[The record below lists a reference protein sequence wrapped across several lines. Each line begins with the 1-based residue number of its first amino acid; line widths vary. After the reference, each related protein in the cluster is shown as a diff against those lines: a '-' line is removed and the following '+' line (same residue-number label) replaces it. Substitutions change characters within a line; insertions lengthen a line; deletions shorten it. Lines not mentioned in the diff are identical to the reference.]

1 MRADPDARAQSPRST
16 LRTLLLR
23 RLKALGVLLL
33 VIALGAGSAYLLA
46 PGLLLRGDYALQSWQ
61 ADLHTRTLQVGATH
75 WVYYEG
81 GKGPT
86 LVLLHGFGGSRENWL
101 PTARYLVRNFH
112 LLIPDLPGYGAS
124 SPIPGADAGVHAQAR
139 RLAGFVDALKLQHF
153 ALAGHSM
160 GGAIAGVYA
169 AEHPDRVAALALLDT
184 AGLPFRPN
192 AFARA
197 VAEGHNP
204 FAYSDRA
211 QFARF
216 MRLIFARPP
225 FVPARIADVL
235 IARNVAAQPFLDA
248 TLARL
253 RAPADADALVPVLP
267 RLTMPVL
274 GLWCNDDRVI
284 DPSALDALRKGLV
297 AAPQIGTSLLN
308 GCGHMPIMEEPRAT
322 ADALTRFLTGAP

>member
-16 LRTLLLR
+16 LRTLLMR

-197 VAEGHNP
+197 VAAGQNP
-204 FAYSDRA
+204 FAYSNRA

-216 MRLIFARPP
+216 MRLIFAKPP
-225 FVPARIADVL
+225 YVPPRIADVL
-235 IARNVAAQPFLDA
+235 IARDVAAQPFLDA

-253 RAPADADALVPVLP
+253 RAPADADALVPVLS

-284 DPSALDALRKGLV
+284 DPSALGALRKGLA

-322 ADALTRFLTGAP
+322 ADALTRFLTGSP

>member
-1 MRADPDARAQSPRST
+1 MSSLTTASGTP
-16 LRTLLLR
+16 LWKHMLYR
-23 RLKALGVLLL
+23 RLKFLAWLVALL
-33 VIALGAGSAYLLA
+33 VIVLGGSYLFA
-46 PGLLLRGDYALQSWQ
+46 PQWLMRANTMREAMAAHLEKHSV
-61 ADLHTRTLQVGATH
+61 QVGDTR

-81 GKGPT
+81 GEGPT
-86 LVLLHGFGGSRENWL
+86 IVLLHGFASNKEVWL
-101 PTARYLVRNFH
+101 ETAKLLTPHFH
-112 LLIPDLPGYGAS
+112 LVIPDLPGYGAS
-124 SPIPGADAGVHAQAR
+124 SPIPGADAGIHAQAR

-169 AEHPDRVAALALLDT
+169 ADHPDRVGALALLDS
-184 AGLPFRPN
+184 AGLPFKPN

-197 VAEGHNP
+197 VAAGQNP

-211 QFARF
+211 QFTRF
-216 MRLIFARPP
+216 MRLIFAKPP
-225 FVPARIADVL
+225 YVPPRIADVL
-235 IARNVAAQPFLDA
+235 IARNIAAQPFLDA

-253 RAPADADALVPVLP
+253 RAPADADALVPALP

-284 DPSALDALRKGLV
+284 DPSALDALRTGLA

-308 GCGHMPIMEEPRAT
+308 GCDHMPIMEEPRAT
-322 ADALTRFLTGAP
+322 ADALTRFLTGSP

>member
-1 MRADPDARAQSPRST
+1 VRSDPAARARPSRPP

-33 VIALGAGSAYLLA
+33 ALALGAGGMYLIA
-46 PGLLLRGDYALQSWQ
+46 PGLVLRGDYAVQAWQ
-61 ADLHTRTLQVGATH
+61 AHLHTRTLQVGATR

-86 LVLLHGFGGSRENWL
+86 LMLLHGFGGSRENWL
-101 PTARYLVRNFH
+101 PTARYLGRNFH
-112 LLIPDLPGYGAS
+112 LIIPDLPGYGAS
-124 SPIPGADAGVHAQAR
+124 SPIAGSDAGIHAQAR
-139 RLAGFVDALKLQHF
+139 RLAGFVEALKLKHF

-169 AEHPDRVAALALLDT
+169 AEHPDRVAALALLDS
-184 AGLPFRPN
+184 AGLPFRTN
-192 AFARA
+192 AFARD
-197 VAEGHNP
+197 VAAGHNP
-204 FAYSDRA
+204 FAYRNRA

-216 MRLIFARPP
+216 MRLIFAKPP
-225 FVPARIADVL
+225 YVPPRIADVL

-253 RAPADADALVPVLP
+253 RAPDDADALVPVLP

-284 DPSALDALRKGLV
+284 DPSALDALRKGL
-297 AAPQIGTSLLN
+297 AATPQIGTSLLN
-308 GCGHMPIMEEPRAT
+308 GCDHMPIMEEPRAT

>member
-1 MRADPDARAQSPRST
+1 MRSDPAARARPSRPP

-33 VIALGAGSAYLLA
+33 AIALGGGGVYLIA
-46 PGLLLRGDYALQSWQ
+46 PGLVLRGDYAVQAWQ
-61 ADLHTRTLQVGATH
+61 AHLHTRTLQAGATR

-101 PTARYLVRNFH
+101 PTARFLVRNFH
-112 LLIPDLPGYGAS
+112 LVIPDLPGYGAS

-139 RLAGFVDALKLQHF
+139 RLAGFVDALKLRHF

-197 VAEGHNP
+197 VAAGHNP
-204 FAYSDRA
+204 FVYSDRA

-216 MRLIFARPP
+216 MRLIFAKPP
-225 FVPARIADVL
+225 YVPPRIADVL

-284 DPSALDALRKGLV
+284 DLSALDALRKGL
-297 AAPQIGTSLLN
+297 AATPQIGTSLLN

>member
-1 MRADPDARAQSPRST
+1 MTGATNRDAAPPP
-16 LRTLLLR
+16 LRRMLRR
-23 RLKALGVLLL
+23 RLKSLGILLL
-33 VIALGAGSAYLLA
+33 VLVLGAGGVYLFA
-46 PGLLLRGDYALQSWQ
+46 PGLVLRGDYALQAWQ
-61 ADLHTRTLQVGATH
+61 ADLHTRTLQVGTTR

-86 LVLLHGFGGSRENWL
+86 LVLLHGFGGSREDWL
-101 PTARYLVRNFH
+101 PTARYLGRNFH
-112 LLIPDLPGYGAS
+112 LIIPDLPGYGAS
-124 SPIPGADAGVHAQAR
+124 SPIPGADAGVHAQAQ

-169 AEHPDRVAALALLDT
+169 AEHPERVVALALLDS
-184 AGLPFRPN
+184 AGLPFQPN

-197 VAEGHNP
+197 VAAGQNP

-216 MRLIFARPP
+216 LRLIFVKPP
-225 FVPARIADVL
+225 YVPPRIADVL
-235 IARNVAAQPFLDA
+235 IAHNIAAQPFLDA

-284 DPSALDALRKGLV
+284 DPSALDALRKGLS

-322 ADALTRFLTGAP
+322 ADALTRFLTGSP

>member
-1 MRADPDARAQSPRST
+1 MTNPSVTPSP
-16 LRTLLLR
+16 LRTALLR
-23 RLKALGVLLL
+23 RLKTLGALLL
-33 VIALGAGSAYLLA
+33 VLVLGATGVYLFA
-46 PGLLLRGDYALQSWQ
+46 PGLVLRGDYALQAWQ
-61 ADLHTRTLQVGATH
+61 ADLHTRSVEADGLH

-86 LVLLHGFGGSRENWL
+86 LVLLHGFDGSRENWL
-101 PTARYLVRNFH
+101 PTARYLGRNFH
-112 LLIPDLPGYGAS
+112 LIIPDLPGYGAS
-124 SPIPGADAGVHAQAR
+124 SPIPGAEAGIHAQAQ

-169 AEHPDRVAALALLDT
+169 ADHPDRVGALALLDS

-197 VAEGHNP
+197 VAAGRNP
-204 FAYSDRA
+204 FAYADRA
-211 QFARF
+211 QFASF
-216 MRLIFARPP
+216 MQLIFAKPP
-225 FVPARIADVL
+225 YVPPRIADVL
-235 IARNVAAQPFLDA
+235 IAHNVAAQPFLDA

-253 RAPADADALVPVLP
+253 RTPADADALVPVLP
-267 RLTMPVL
+267 QLTMPVL
-274 GLWCNDDRVI
+274 GLWCSGDRVI

-322 ADALTRFLTGAP
+322 ADALTRFLIGSP

>member
-1 MRADPDARAQSPRST
+1 MRAVPGAQARPPRST

-33 VIALGAGSAYLLA
+33 VIALGAGSAYLFA
-46 PGLLLRGDYALQSWQ
+46 PGLVLRGDYALQAWQ
-61 ADLHTRTLQVGATH
+61 ADLHTRAVRVGATR

-101 PTARYLVRNFH
+101 PTARYLGRNFH
-112 LLIPDLPGYGAS
+112 LIIPDLPGYGAS
-124 SPIPGADAGVHAQAR
+124 SPIPGADAGVHAQAQ

-169 AEHPDRVAALALLDT
+169 AEHPERVGALALLDS

-197 VAEGHNP
+197 VAAGQNP
-204 FAYSDRA
+204 FTYSDRA

-216 MRLIFARPP
+216 MRLIFVKPP
-225 FVPARIADVL
+225 YVPPRIAGVL

-284 DPSALDALRKGLV
+284 DPSALDALRKGLS

>member
-1 MRADPDARAQSPRST
+1 MTGVTNRGAAPSP
-16 LRTLLLR
+16 LRGMLLR
-23 RLKALGVLLL
+23 RMKSLGVLLL
-33 VIALGAGSAYLLA
+33 VLVLGAGGVYQFA
-46 PGLLLRGDYALQSWQ
+46 PGLVLRGDYALQAWQ
-61 ADLHTRTLQVGATH
+61 ADLRTRTVPVGATH

-81 GKGPT
+81 GRGPT

-101 PTARYLVRNFH
+101 PTARYLSRSFH
-112 LLIPDLPGYGAS
+112 LIIPDLPGYGAS
-124 SPIPGADAGVHAQAR
+124 SRIPGADAGVHAQAR

-169 AEHPDRVAALALLDT
+169 AAHPDRVFALALLDS
-184 AGLPFRPN
+184 AGLPFQPN

-197 VAEGHNP
+197 VAAGQNP
-204 FAYSDRA
+204 FAYADRA

-216 MRLIFARPP
+216 MRLIFATPP
-225 FVPARIADVL
+225 YVPPRIADVL
-235 IARNVAAQPFLDA
+235 IAHNVAAQPFLDA
-248 TLARL
+248 ALARL

-284 DPSALDALRKGLV
+284 GPSALDALRKGLV

-322 ADALTRFLTGAP
+322 ADALTRFLIGSP

>member
-1 MRADPDARAQSPRST
+1 VTGVASRAAAPP
-16 LRTLLLR
+16 LRRTLLR
-23 RLKALGVLLL
+23 RLKTLGLLL
-33 VIALGAGSAYLLA
+33 LILVLGAAGVYLFA
-46 PGLLLRGDYALQSWQ
+46 PGLVLRGDYALQAWQ
-61 ADLHTRTLQVGATH
+61 DNLHTRVVQVGATR

-101 PTARYLVRNFH
+101 PTARYLSRNFH
-112 LLIPDLPGYGAS
+112 LIIPDLPGYGSS
-124 SPIPGADAGVHAQAR
+124 SPIPGADAGIHAQAQ

-169 AEHPDRVAALALLDT
+169 ADHPDRVGALALLDS

-197 VAEGHNP
+197 VAAGQNP
-204 FAYSDRA
+204 FAYSNRA
-211 QFARF
+211 QFTRF
-216 MRLIFARPP
+216 MRLIFVKPP
-225 FVPARIADVL
+225 YLPPRIADVL

-248 TLARL
+248 ALARL
-253 RAPADADALVPVLP
+253 RTPADADALVPVLP

-284 DPSALDALRKGLV
+284 DPSALDALRKGLA

>member
-1 MRADPDARAQSPRST
+1 MNGVTSRDAVPSPMRRM
-16 LRTLLLR
+16 LLR
-23 RLKALGVLLL
+23 RLKTLGVLLAVL
-33 VIALGAGSAYLLA
+33 VLGACGVYLFA
-46 PGLLLRGDYALQSWQ
+46 PGLLLRGDYALQAWQ
-61 ADLHTRTLQVGATH
+61 ANLHTRAVQVGATR

-101 PTARYLVRNFH
+101 PTARYLGRNFH
-112 LLIPDLPGYGAS
+112 LVIPDLPGYGAS
-124 SPIPGADAGVHAQAR
+124 SPIAGSAAGIHAQAQ

-169 AEHPDRVAALALLDT
+169 AAHPGRVDALALLDS

-197 VAEGHNP
+197 VAAGQNP

-216 MRLIFARPP
+216 MRLIFAKPP
-225 FVPARIADVL
+225 YVPPRIADVL
-235 IARNVAAQPFLDA
+235 IARDVAAQPFLDTA
-248 TLARL
+248 LARL

-284 DPSALDALRKGLV
+284 DPSALDALRKGL
-297 AAPQIGTSLLN
+297 AATPQIGTSLLN

-322 ADALTRFLTGAP
+322 ADALTRFLTGSP

>member
-23 RLKALGVLLL
+23 RLKALSVLLL

>member
-225 FVPARIADVL
+225 YVPPRIADVL
-235 IARNVAAQPFLDA
+235 IARNIAAQPFLDA